1 VRVVAYLLLALIAL
15 SAQSVVVKSLGFQLT
30 RLEVTA
36 AFVVFAGLRL
46 PGLKGAALAFAVGY
60 MADIFTGRPT
70 WLYVFLS
77 VLSFL
82 STRLLAHWV
91 EFRKPLHYSLLT
103 AVVSSACTLLG
114 CFLSWLT
121 AKPNE
126 LSAWPLLAGLPFEA
140 LIALCSAALL
150 WPFLIR
156 IYPRQESTEV
166 YIH

>member
-1 VRVVAYLLLALIAL
+1 MAYLLLALIAL

-46 PGLKGAALAFAVGY
+46 PGLKGAALVFAVGY
-60 MADIFTGRPT
+60 MADVFTGRPT

-77 VLSFL
+77 VLGFL
-82 STRLLAHWV
+82 GTRLLAHWV
-91 EFRKPLHYSLLT
+91 EFRKPMHYSLLT
-103 AVVSSACTLLG
+103 AVVSCLSTLLG

-121 AKPNE
+121 TKPNE
-126 LSAWPLLAGLPFEA
+126 LSAWPLAGLPLET
-140 LIALCSAALL
+140 LVALCSAVLL
-150 WPFLIR
+150 WPFLNR
-156 IYPRQESTEV
+156 IYPRQEHTEV